1 MDQIGNECFKDL
13 SPLDLR
19 AIHDLVEL
27 LNVEFLNINPESD
40 YKDEDVNFMNYFQD
54 VDFSR
59 MSEPLT
65 MLEAFPAIENLGPEI
80 KRLIFVKVLNASQK
94 ILFWKTEKEIITYF
108 QSLKFI
114 GAKEMMMLNCSYI
127 LRNLLPYNGCN
138 CELASRGNSYDYEM
152 WITNEEDF
160 HCNIYINTGCGN
172 RGDFVNIFIDYHT
185 ILRAIHIRGQLP
197 SFLNAIN
204 AINDK
209 LYLISK
215 TINENN
221 CFQSYKKHF
230 FSYEEDL
237 PSVDDMNHGV
247 WFKFYNI
254 QFQ

>member
-1 MDQIGNECFKDL
+1 MRSIESKIIQNL

-19 AIHDLVEL
+19 AINDLLHL
-27 LNVEFLNINPESD
+27 LNLHFFNTDIESNSDEKNLMSYFPEI
-40 YKDEDVNFMNYFQD
+40 
-54 VDFSR
+54 DFSR
-59 MSEPLT
+59 MSGPIT
-65 MLEAFPAIENLGPEI
+65 SLEAIKAITNLTSEI
-80 KRLIFVKVLNASQK
+80 KRFIFVKVLNASHEM
-94 ILFWKTEKEIITYF
+94 LFWKTERELISYLLN
-108 QSLKFI
+108 LKFI

-197 SFLNAIN
+197 PFSS